1 MSNIDYVKF
10 KQLYNSKE
18 LMHHGVKGQK
28 WGVRKN
34 KDESSDEYKIFKEQQ
49 RALNKAAATE
59 VKQRKK
65 IIRRAGVILIGG
77 AIAASVLIN
86 KHKKEKLPA
95 INNSSAKGTTLLLT
109 NTMQNV
115 GKDTYVDDLLKEA
128 KRKSSIFRDMKN
140 MFRR

>member
-28 WGVRKN
+28 WGVRKD

-65 IIRRAGVILIGG
+65 KIRTAGAILIGG
-77 AIAASVLIN
+77 AIVASILIN
-86 KHKKEKLPA
+86 KHKKEKLSVM
-95 INNSSAKGTTLLLT
+95 NNSPAKGTTQLLT

-128 KRKSSIFRDMKN
+128 RRKRSTFRDMKN
-140 MFRR
+140 MFRH